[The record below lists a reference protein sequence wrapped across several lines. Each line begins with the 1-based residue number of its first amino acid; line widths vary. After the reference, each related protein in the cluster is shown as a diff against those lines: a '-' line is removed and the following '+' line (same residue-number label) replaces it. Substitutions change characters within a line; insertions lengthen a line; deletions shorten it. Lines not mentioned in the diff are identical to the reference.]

1 MLKMYYIKFVL
12 CVCVRVGARVY
23 AGVGDFIYYVCM
35 LLQINVYF
43 LPYFLLGHA
52 VVADEA
58 VSPYFVG
65 ILCVL
70 SIRVASTLYVSWV

>member
-1 MLKMYYIKFVL
+1 MLKMYYIKLVM

-23 AGVGDFIYYVCM
+23 AGVGGFISVCM

-52 VVADEA
+52 V
-58 VSPYFVG
+58 G
-65 ILCVL
+65 GG
-70 SIRVASTLYVSWV
+70 